1 MNAYGDAAGI
11 KADAQKKIK
20 MEVENKM
27 ERSKEIFGNKMSD
40 SVDYGEVK
48 NHKSF

>member
-11 KADAQKKIK
+11 KADAQIK